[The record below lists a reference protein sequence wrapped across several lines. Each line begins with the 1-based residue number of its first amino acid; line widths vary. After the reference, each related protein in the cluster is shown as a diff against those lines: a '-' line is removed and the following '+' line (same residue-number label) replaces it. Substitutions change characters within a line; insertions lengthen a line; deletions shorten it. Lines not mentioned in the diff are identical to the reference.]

1 MHLFSSTKQ
10 MLTHALLCYLMCS
23 YLLDASMLSVS
34 ASSAALGQRPMRIAF
49 SNEGTELYLTYIVV
63 FLNFFIASSVFL
75 LAGIN
80 GSSEC
85 FNFLFEDLDLP
96 KIIHVEHFL
105 HKCHRKIIGLH
116 SLFVQI

>member
-1 MHLFSSTKQ
+1 
-10 MLTHALLCYLMCS
+10 
-23 YLLDASMLSVS
+23 MLSASTLS
-34 ASSAALGQRPMRIAF
+34 AVLGQHLMRTTF
-49 SNEGTELYLTYIVV
+49 SNEGTELYFTYIVV
-63 FLNFFIASSVFL
+63 FLNFFITSSMLL

-80 GSSEC
+80 GSSER

-96 KIIHVEHFL
+96 KIIDVEHFL